1 MKEPSEL
8 KQLARESLKG
18 RYWEAFA
25 ALIIVN
31 LPTVFTFLRDIS
43 DTIQL
48 IFAKGFGLY
57 LYVTSSNA
65 SKSGTIF
72 LLLYTVI
79 GSALLVGHSAYNI
92 KLIRNE
98 PTSLNNLFDYFPM
111 LGRTIWLT
119 LYLSFYV
126 FIWTLAY
133 VLILL
138 AIILLLRLNPYFMI
152 ISIVPLLIKV
162 LPYSLAYFILA
173 EKPFITVKEALQ
185 ESAKL
190 MTGNRWNLFRLFL
203 SFIGWYI
210 LSYFTFGLAMFFA
223 WPYLSATIAAFYL
236 ELKESSAIV
245 V

>member
-1 MKEPSEL
+1 MKESSEL

-18 RYWEAFA
+18 RYWE

-72 LLLYTVI
+72 LLLYIVI

-111 LGRTIWLT
+111 LGKTIWLT
-119 LYLSFYV
+119 LY
-126 FIWTLAY
+126 I
-133 VLILL
+133 VLCLYL
-138 AIILLLRLNPYFMI
+138 DT
-152 ISIVPLLIKV
+152 
-162 LPYSLAYFILA
+162 SLC
-173 EKPFITVKEALQ
+173 IT
-185 ESAKL
+185 
-190 MTGNRWNLFRLFL
+190 
-203 SFIGWYI
+203 
-210 LSYFTFGLAMFFA
+210 
-223 WPYLSATIAAFYL
+223 AACNNT
-236 ELKESSAIV
+236 STTS
-245 V
+245 